1 MTDKKIGSLARYLMP
16 LAHAAGCCALLLLG
30 ACAGFQGEGK
40 NSQGEAVFASMENA
54 PPLYADSP
62 DDPSTQP
69 LLKRALSIFHPN
81 PRGVVRTPDMGR
93 DMTPE
98 QLRNLAGSS
107 SAYRMGAGDVLDI
120 DISGVWQ
127 QSDIRTQTALNADG
141 ILDIGKLGAYRLQG
155 LTVAQAQ
162 RVLRTALEH
171 PNASPNVALRIDQY
185 RSQAVRLQGEVYSPG
200 DYFIDN
206 QAMSLAEAITRA
218 GGLLDRADLSRIELQ
233 RAGQKQN
240 LDLRQLY
247 DLGLPP
253 ESLLLRAGDVLTF
266 VPKP

>member
-69 LLKRALSIFHPN
+69 LLKRALSIFRPN
-81 PRGVVRTPDMGR
+81 PRVVRTPDMGR
-93 DMTPE
+93 AMTPE

-127 QSDIRTQTALNADG
+127 QPDIRTQTALNADG

>member
-1 MTDKKIGSLARYLMP
+1 MFGIVI
-16 LAHAAGCCALLLLG
+16 H
-30 ACAGFQGEGK
+30 
-40 NSQGEAVFASMENA
+40 
-54 PPLYADSP
+54 
-62 DDPSTQP
+62 
-69 LLKRALSIFHPN
+69 
-81 PRGVVRTPDMGR
+81 
-93 DMTPE
+93 
-98 QLRNLAGSS
+98 
-107 SAYRMGAGDVLDI
+107 
-120 DISGVWQ
+120 
-127 QSDIRTQTALNADG
+127 G